1 MNLNVELISV
11 LVAIL
16 AVGVGLAGLM
26 FAGMRGLKRQIGD
39 LREDMGGLRQE
50 TREEI
55 RDLRQEVAVEIR
67 DLRQE
72 MAVEIRDLRGHLG
85 RIDSHIGKLRERM
98 AHVEGELKGLREAFV
113 KAIGPN

>member
-50 TREEI
+50 TREEM
-55 RDLRQEVAVEIR
+55 RDLRQEV
-67 DLRQE
+67 
-72 MAVEIRDLRGHLG
+72 AVEIRDLRGHLG

-98 AHVEGELKGLREAFV
+98 AHVEGRAQGIARGLR
-113 KAIGPN
+113 